1 MTEKLTSLQK
11 SIRQATA
18 AINGDA
24 SMVVTHDVSIEP
36 APQYNALE
44 IKAIRSEVNVTQRVL
59 ANVLSVS
66 PRTVESWE
74 SGKTRPSRSA
84 SRLLQIIQKQPQILE
99 LIMS

>member
-1 MTEKLTSLQK
+1 MTDKTTALQR

-18 AINGDA
+18 ALNGDS
-24 SMVVTHDVSIEP
+24 SMVTVHEVSIKP
-36 APQYNALE
+36 APQYNAAE

-66 PRTVESWE
+66 PRTVEAWE
-74 SGKTRPSRSA
+74 SGKSRPSRSA
-84 SRLLQIIQKQPQILE
+84 SRLLQLIQKQPQILD

>member
-1 MTEKLTSLQK
+1 MTEKITSLQK

-18 AINGDA
+18 AIDGDT
-24 SMVVTHDVSIEP
+24 SMVVTHDVSIAP
-36 APQYNALE
+36 APQYNARE
-44 IKAIRSEVNVTQRVL
+44 IKAIRAEVNVTQRVL

-99 LIMS
+99 LILD